1 MSTSS
6 RKRGTTAVGGPA
18 AVVLGLDTITGLQ
31 SARIL
36 AARGV
41 PVIGVTNDL
50 GHYACRTRACT
61 RVVQADLRSEDVV
74 DVLVRLGPE
83 LGDRA
88 ALFPCTDLT
97 VLQIS
102 QNRERL
108 AQWYHVALP
117 EHSVVEMLMDK
128 VGFLQHALEND
139 LPIPGTVLIDDRAD
153 AERAARTLTFP
164 VALKP
169 PLKSAVWQ
177 SHTSAKAFQV
187 EDGEELLEVY
197 DRIAPWSDRFIA
209 QEWVDGGVDSLYSCN
224 AYFGAGSRPL
234 VTFVARKLRQWPPHT
249 GTSALGEECR
259 NDEVLQETL
268 RLFAGVDYRGL
279 AYVEMKQDA
288 RTGRH
293 LIIEP
298 NIGRP
303 TGRSA
308 IAEAGGVELLYTAYT
323 DMVGLPLPAA
333 RQQRYVGAK
342 WIDDRRDVQS
352 ALYFFRRGELTV
364 GDWWRSVRG
373 PKWHAVLSR
382 SDPEPF
388 VHDVLQATRRGARML
403 GARARRSLRSRP
415 RSPGRVA
422 LRGLP
427 VAVLGVHDPAEAP
440 GAGAGT
446 APLIDERR

>member
-1 MSTSS
+1 MI
-6 RKRGTTAVGGPA
+6 V
-18 AVVLGLDTITGLQ
+18 
-31 SARIL
+31 
-36 AARGV
+36 
-41 PVIGVTNDL
+41 
-50 GHYACRTRACT
+50 
-61 RVVQADLRSEDVV
+61 
-74 DVLVRLGPE
+74 
-83 LGDRA
+83 
-88 ALFPCTDLT
+88 
-97 VLQIS
+97 
-102 QNRERL
+102 
-108 AQWYHVALP
+108 
-117 EHSVVEMLMDK
+117 
-128 VGFLQHALEND
+128 
-139 LPIPGTVLIDDRAD
+139 DDRAD
-153 AERAARTLTFP
+153 AERAARTLAFP

-169 PLKSAVWQ
+169 PLEVGGLAVPHQ
-177 SHTSAKAFQV
+177 RQGIPGRRTARNCSRSTTGS
-187 EDGEELLEVY
+187 
-197 DRIAPWSDRFIA
+197 RPWSDRFIA

-224 AYFGAGSRPL
+224 AYFGAGARPL

-259 NDEVLQETL
+259 NDEVLEETL

-279 AYVEMKQDA
+279 AYVEMKRDA

-293 LIIEP
+293 VIIEP

-308 IAEAGGVELLYTAYT
+308 IAEAGGVELLYTAYC

-333 RQQRYVGAK
+333 TAAAVRGREV
-342 WIDDRRDVQS
+342 DRRPPGRAVR
-352 ALYFFRRGELTV
+352 AVLLPARRARAS

-403 GARARRSLRSRP
+403 GARARRSLRSRR
-415 RSPGRVA
+415 RSPAPVA

-427 VAVLGVHDPAEAP
+427 VAVLGIHDPTEAP

-446 APLIDERR
+446 APLIEERR

>member
-31 SARIL
+31 TARIL

-102 QNRERL
+102 RNRERL

-117 EHSVVEMLMDK
+117 DHAVVEMLMDK
-128 VGFLQHALEND
+128 VGFLQHAQESG
-139 LPIPGTVLIDDRAD
+139 LPIPGTVIIDDRAD

-187 EDGEELLEVY
+187 EDGEELLEAY

-279 AYVEMKQDA
+279 AYVEMKRDA

-308 IAEAGGVELLYTAYT
+308 IAEAGGVELLYTAYC
-323 DMVGLPLPAA
+323 DIVGLPLPAA
-333 RQQRYVGAK
+333 RHQRYVGAK

-352 ALYFFRRGELTV
+352 ALYFFRRGELSV

-388 VHDVLQATRRGARML
+388 VHDVLQATRRGVRML
-403 GARARRSLRSRP
+403 GARARRALGSRR

-446 APLIDERR
+446 APLIEERR